1 MSVVPAIRFDGV
13 SKSFPSVY
21 GLSEWLRHRGR
32 IPRRRALDDLSLTI
46 APRRLFGLLGPN
58 GAGKTTTLKL
68 MATLSLPDE
77 GSITIDGID
86 AHREPD
92 EVKRRI
98 GLCTSEERSFY
109 YRLTARENLEFFGA
123 LAGLRGRQ
131 RARRIAAVIEIV
143 DLTDSIDQRFS
154 TYSSGMR
161 IRLALARAL
170 LADPDILLLDEPTR
184 GVDPVH
190 AEAIRRLMR
199 DELVG
204 SRGKTIVLTT
214 NMLEEAWAVC
224 DEVAIINAGRIVAQ
238 GAPAQLQQR
247 IAGRIRYALSFD
259 RLSHDLVTFVRGLAG
274 VFEVS
279 VVASSQTLHV
289 ELLAGGRALTEVLA
303 AVTRNG
309 VTVYAVRPLDDGLLD
324 FFRTTGAGR

>member
-1 MSVVPAIRFDGV
+1 MPAIAFDDV
-13 SKSFPSVY
+13 SKSFPQVY
-21 GLSEWLRHRGR
+21 GLSAWLKHRGR
-32 IPRRRALDDLSLTI
+32 IPRRRALDRVSLTI
-46 APRRLFGLLGPN
+46 APQQLYGLLGPN

-77 GSITIDGID
+77 GNITIDGID
-86 AHREPD
+86 AQRAPE

-109 YRLTARENLEFFGA
+109 YRLTAKENLEFFGA

-131 RARRIAAVIEIV
+131 RARRIAQVIEIV

-154 TYSSGMR
+154 AFSSGMR

-170 LADPDILLLDEPTR
+170 LADPEILLLDEPTR

-204 SRGKTIVLTT
+204 QRGKTIVLTT

-224 DEVAIINAGRIVAQ
+224 DEVAIINAGKIVAR

-247 IAGRIRYALSFD
+247 IGGRVRYAISFD
-259 RLSHDLVTFVRGLAG
+259 RLSAELVAQVRSLTG
-274 VFEVS
+274 VFEAS
-279 VVASSQTLHV
+279 VGASAQTLNV
-289 ELLAGGRALTEVLA
+289 DLVAGGRALTDVLA

-324 FFRTTGAGR
+324 FFRATEKQR